1 MAFQTLTDIYQ
12 GDQTDMP
19 ISALNYT
26 MASQIK
32 YPITVVCQR
41 SLSGLRR
48 LEDEFVQEV
57 SYQLQKV
64 VDGWKYSQ
72 NIAYELLE
80 SPNILVINSY

>member
-1 MAFQTLTDIYQ
+1 
-12 GDQTDMP
+12 MP

-57 SYQLQKV
+57 SYQL
-64 VDGWKYSQ
+64 
-72 NIAYELLE
+72 
-80 SPNILVINSY
+80 